1 MPRIHPLVD
10 SSNFVSLWEL
20 PDESWNDRWDRIVVD
35 ESVKDSLIN
44 YALLSLLT
52 LRSSSGVAV
61 PMHRMVLLE
70 GPPGTGK
77 TTLARGYAQKAA
89 SMIAA
94 ENQSTSIY
102 VEVDCF
108 SLSGELLGVTP
119 RSVSKLL
126 EETIPDL
133 AKEADQIFLLFD
145 EIETVATDRRSLSLE
160 VNPVDVH
167 RGTNAFLTGMDF
179 VATELPNVLT
189 IMTTNYPENLDSAVL
204 SRVDIDHALGL
215 PDRSAVRQIMFDTA
229 GELAGLLQW
238 EDDDGAADAAVDAA
252 VGMDGRQIRKAM
264 IEAAAS
270 DRQVALGRARLTWD
284 LVAASLLRRRRT
296 TDAR

>member
-10 SSNFVSLWEL
+10 TSNFVSLWEL
-20 PDESWNDRWDRIVVD
+20 PDESWDDRWDRIVVD
-35 ESVKDSLIN
+35 DRVKDSLLN
-44 YALLSLLT
+44 YALLALLT
-52 LRSSSGVAV
+52 LRASSGVSV

-89 SMIAA
+89 TLIAA
-94 ENQSTSIY
+94 ENGSTSIF

-108 SLSGELLGVTP
+108 SLSGELLGATP

-126 EETIPDL
+126 EETVPDL

-160 VNPVDVH
+160 VNPADVH

-179 VATELPNVLT
+179 VAAELHNVLT

-204 SRVDIDHALGL
+204 SRVDVDHALGL
-215 PDRSAVRQIMFDTA
+215 PDRAAVEQIMSDTA
-229 GELAGLLQW
+229 GELAGLLKW
-238 EDDDGAADAAVDAA
+238 EDDGSADSAIDAA

-270 DRQVALGRARLTWD
+270 NRDVALGRAHLTWD
-284 LVAASLLRRRRT
+284 LVTDSLIRRRG
-296 TDAR
+296 TDASR